1 MESSM
6 TTYQLAEHVHA
17 CRVENHC
24 ILLDLRRDKYI
35 GIDGAQFDSVMQP
48 RTPTNTDRAKS
59 CEPLATE
66 LLAQGLIAPATAE
79 ATTGLKRIECANE
92 ELFREDAIRFARRDV
107 MRLPQFLY
115 ASWCANRWLREW
127 QLFATVAHVKARKQK
142 GQAIGRR
149 APAGL
154 TADLVRSFQVLRPI
168 FPRRYL
174 CLFDSLALV
183 NFLAGYGIHPDWI
196 FAVRED
202 PFTAHCWVQQG
213 GVVLNDEVE
222 HISLYTPIMDV

>member
-1 MESSM
+1 
-6 TTYQLAEHVHA
+6 
-17 CRVENHC
+17 
-24 ILLDLRRDKYI
+24 
-35 GIDGAQFDSVMQP
+35 
-48 RTPTNTDRAKS
+48 
-59 CEPLATE
+59 
-66 LLAQGLIAPATAE
+66 
-79 ATTGLKRIECANE
+79 
-92 ELFREDAIRFARRDV
+92 
-107 MRLPQFLY
+107 
-115 ASWCANRWLREW
+115 
-127 QLFATVAHVKARKQK
+127 
-142 GQAIGRR
+142 
-149 APAGL
+149 L